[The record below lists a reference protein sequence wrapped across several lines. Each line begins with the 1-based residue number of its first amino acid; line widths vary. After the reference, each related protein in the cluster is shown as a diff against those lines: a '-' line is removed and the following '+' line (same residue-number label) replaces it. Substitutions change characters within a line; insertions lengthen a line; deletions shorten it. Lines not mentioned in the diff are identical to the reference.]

1 MNLIF
6 LGPPGAG
13 KGTHAVRLAQQLSI
27 PQISTG
33 DMLRGHVKAQTQLGL
48 EAKKYM
54 DAGELVPDDVI
65 IGMVKVRLQEAD
77 CRNGY
82 IFDGFPRT
90 VAQAEALEKF
100 TKIDAV
106 LNLIVSDQ
114 VIIDRLSGRRVCPDC
129 NGTFHIKHL
138 DNPEVCPTCGGKLV
152 IRKDDQPETVLNRLE
167 VYRRQTEP
175 LIDYY
180 KQKGLLR
187 DANGEGTLD
196 ANYAEVLEA
205 LGIQ

>member
-6 LGPPGAG
+6 IGPPGAG

>member
-13 KGTHAVRLAQQLSI
+13 KGTHAVRLAEQLGI

-33 DMLRGHVKAQTQLGL
+33 DMLRIHVREQTQLGL

-77 CRNGY
+77 CQNGY

-90 VAQAEALEKF
+90 VAQAEELDKF
-100 TKIDAV
+100 AKIDAV
-106 LNLIVSDQ
+106 LNLIVSDS
-114 VIIDRLSGRRVCPDC
+114 VITNRLSGRRVCPDC
-129 NGTFHIKHL
+129 NGTFHVRYLEDEHI
-138 DNPEVCPTCGGKLV
+138 CPVCGGKLV
-152 IRKDDQPETVLNRLE
+152 QRKDDLADTVLNRLD

-175 LIDYY
+175 LVSYY
-180 KQKGLLR
+180 EQKGLLR
-187 DANGEGTLD
+187 DADGEGSVD
-196 ANYAEVLEA
+196 DNYNGVLAA
-205 LGIQ
+205 LNIR

>member
-1 MNLIF
+1 MIF
-6 LGPPGAG
+6 IGPPGAG

>member
-13 KGTHAVRLAQQLSI
+13 KGTHAARLAQQLGI

-33 DMLRGHVKAQTQLGL
+33 DMLRGHVKEQSALGL

-54 DAGELVPDDVI
+54 DAGDLVPDDVI
-65 IGMVKVRLQEAD
+65 IGMVKVRLQEPD

-90 VAQAEALEKF
+90 VAQAEALGEF
-100 TKIDAV
+100 ARIDAV
-106 LNLIVSDQ
+106 LNLIVSDE
-114 VIIDRLSGRRVCPDC
+114 VIIQRLSGRRFCPDC
-129 NGTFHIKHL
+129 NGTFHTKYL
-138 DNPEVCPTCGGKLV
+138 ENPNICPVCGGTL
-152 IRKDDQPETVLNRLE
+152 IRRKDDEPQTVLNRLD
-167 VYRRQTEP
+167 VYRSQTEP

-180 KQKGLLR
+180 RGKGLLR
-187 DANGEGTLD
+187 DANGEGGVEE
-196 ANYAEVLEA
+196 NYAGVLEA